1 MQNCVGLERHRK
13 SKRYCK
19 MIKIDLITGFLGS
32 GKTTFVKRYVKHLIS
47 EGTKVGIIQNDFG
60 AVNVDMMLLQELE
73 GELCDIEQIAGG
85 NTTEWKRRFKSKLI
99 AMAMEGFQR
108 IIVEPSG
115 IYDVDE
121 FFDVLYE
128 SPIDQWYEIGSVIAI
143 VDANLKEQMSEES
156 EYLLTAQVAK
166 AGKVLLSK
174 TDIASKEQITKTIAH
189 LHRNMEHIPCE
200 KKPEVDIICKNID
213 EFTANDYQALM
224 NCGKKSVELEKLWF
238 DTHDVYDVLT
248 FMNLSLQE
256 ERIRSAVGQIFSH
269 PECGKISRIKGFFQN
284 KDSQWMEV
292 NATSTELYLNP
303 LPEGQQVLIVI
314 GQNLVEN
321 KIVKFLV
328 EL

>member
-1 MQNCVGLERHRK
+1 
-13 SKRYCK
+13 

-73 GELCDIEQIAGG
+73 GDLCDIEQIAGG

-99 AMAMEGFQR
+99 AMAMEGVQR
-108 IIVEPSG
+108 IVVEPSG

-128 SPIDQWYEIGSVIAI
+128 SPVDQWYEIGSVIAV
-143 VDANLKEQMSEES
+143 VDANLSEEMSKES

-174 TDIASKEQITKTIAH
+174 TDIASSERIEKTIAH
-189 LHRNMEHIPCE
+189 LNRNMERVPCE
-200 KKPEVDIICKNID
+200 KNPEVDILCKNIN
-213 EFTANDYQALM
+213 EFTTEDYQALM

-238 DTHDVYDVLT
+238 DTHDVYDTLT
-248 FMNLSLQE
+248 FMNLKVTE
-256 ERIRSAVGQIFSH
+256 EHIKNAIEKIFAAS
-269 PECGKISRIKGFFQN
+269 ECGKVSRIKGFFHS
-284 KDSQWMEV
+284 KDGNWVEV
-292 NATSTELYLNP
+292 NATPTDFYLNP
-303 LPEGQQVLIVI
+303 LQKGQQVFIVI
-314 GQNLVEN
+314 GQNLKRD
-321 KIVKFLV
+321 KILKIL
-328 EL
+328 EE